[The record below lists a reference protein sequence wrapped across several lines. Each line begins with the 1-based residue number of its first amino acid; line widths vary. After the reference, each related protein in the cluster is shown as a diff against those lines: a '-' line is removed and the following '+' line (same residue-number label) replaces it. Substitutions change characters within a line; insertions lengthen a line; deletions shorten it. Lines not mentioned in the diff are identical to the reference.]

1 MKKLIVASIMA
12 ILIFSGCSNKVEY
25 VKVGDTVPDFSVRM
39 FDGSQINIT
48 ELRDKVVLLNFW
60 ATWCPP
66 CREELA
72 RVQAEIIDRFE
83 GDRFMF
89 LPISREDTFDE
100 IQKFRENTG
109 HEFPMG
115 MDTDRT
121 IFSKFAGES
130 IPRNYLID
138 KEGKI
143 LLIEIGYTEES
154 FAHLINEIEKALN
167 K

>member
-1 MKKLIVASIMA
+1 MKNPITILFLSI
-12 ILIFSGCSNKVEY
+12 LTLTGCSNKTEY
-25 VKVGDTVPDFSVRM
+25 VKVGDTVPNFTVQM
-39 FDGSQINIT
+39 FDGSIVNIT
-48 ELRDKVVLLNFW
+48 ELRDNVVLLNFW

-72 RVQAEIIDRFE
+72 RVQKDIIDRFAS
-83 GDRFMF
+83 DKFVF
-89 LPISREDTFDE
+89 IPISREDTYDE

-115 MDTDRT
+115 IDTDRA
-121 IFSKFAGES
+121 IFSKFARES

-143 LLIEIGYTEES
+143 ILVEIGYTEES
-154 FAHLINEIEKALN
+154 FAHLINEIEKALD